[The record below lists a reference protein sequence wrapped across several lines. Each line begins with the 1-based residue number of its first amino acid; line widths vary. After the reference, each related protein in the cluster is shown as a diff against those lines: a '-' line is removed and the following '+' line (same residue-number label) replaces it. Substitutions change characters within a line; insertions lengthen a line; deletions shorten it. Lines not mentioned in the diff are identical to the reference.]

1 MGQYQ
6 LLRLAQKFDITQNQC
21 AALRLLTPRLQRC
34 LLALQDI
41 AENYRPIAARAEAMQ
56 VACRQRSPRSPFA
69 MKIDRDIRFGQL
81 LKRLS
86 HLNHPLAATNQVV
99 FQLLFLPLSPHH
111 LRLTLGQRFI
121 DQL

>member
-6 LLRLAQKFDITQNQC
+6 LLCLAQKLDIPQNQRP
-21 AALRLLTPRLQRC
+21 ALRLLTPRLQRC

-41 AENYRPIAARAEAMQ
+41 AKNYRPIAARAEAMQ

-69 MKIDRDIRFGQL
+69 MKIDRDIRLGQL

-86 HLNHPLAATNQVV
+86 HLGNPLAAANQVV

-121 DQL
+121 DQV